1 MQCATSVG
9 RLQAGSSFLAG
20 DSLRPRRQQ
29 RCQQQQQAQRQ
40 PIMATAAPEKP
51 SPLAREARP
60 GPDGRF
66 GIFGGR
72 YVPETLIVALN
83 ELSAAYEEAKNDP
96 AFQVRLR
103 LPCSNLDHLNFSKM
117 HIGDEWCSALAAG
130 APPVGAAAACSLA
143 TGAAW
148 LPAPPGLCA
157 QQAELEAQL
166 KDYVGR
172 PSPLYHADRLSEH
185 YRRCLPAGS
194 ASWPGHSL
202 PLSAALCTLLHAG
215 CARAPVLWA
224 RRLHHAGRVAV
235 LRLHCR

>member
-20 DSLRPRRQQ
+20 ESLRPRRQQ

-51 SPLAREARP
+51 SPLAKEARP

-96 AFQVRLR
+96 AFQVRLGLLCSSFDRLTSTELYIRRQQLRPISCRRSTSGAATAACRHPQRVVAPTPCLAR
-103 LPCSNLDHLNFSKM
+103 LPACHAGGAGGAAEGLC
-117 HIGDEWCSALAAG
+117 GPALAAVPCR
-130 APPVGAAAACSLA
+130 PPV
-143 TGAAW
+143 
-148 LPAPPGLCA
+148 
-157 QQAELEAQL
+157 
-166 KDYVGR
+166 
-172 PSPLYHADRLSEH
+172 
-185 YRRCLPAGS
+185 
-194 ASWPGHSL
+194 
-202 PLSAALCTLLHAG
+202 
-215 CARAPVLWA
+215 
-224 RRLHHAGRVAV
+224 
-235 LRLHCR
+235 